1 MLFTHKTFGPSLTGQ
16 LYLHPSKK
24 RGFWVMNDMVK
35 ILAGSAS
42 QYLGE
47 SISREY
53 GVELGNVII
62 QRFSDGEFQPSIEET
77 VRGKE
82 VIIVQS
88 TFPPSDNLMEL
99 LLLIDAAKR
108 ASAKRIVAVMPYF
121 GLARQDRKDKP
132 RVAIGAKLVA
142 NLLTAAGVDRV
153 ITMDLHAEQI
163 QGFFEVPVDHLY
175 ASTIFIP
182 YLKSLNI
189 PDLLVAA
196 PDTGGTK
203 RANAYSKLLGSDLA
217 ICYKQ
222 RKVANQVESMT
233 VIGDVKNK
241 NVVIVDDMCDTA
253 GTLCKAADVML
264 ENGAKSVRAICTH
277 AVLSGQAYERI
288 QNSSLLELIVTDSIP
303 LKKDRPTDKIKVL
316 NVAPLFSG
324 VLHNLI
330 ENKSISSNFIIS

>member
-1 MLFTHKTFGPSLTGQ
+1 
-16 LYLHPSKK
+16 
-24 RGFWVMNDMVK
+24 MVK

-42 QYLGE
+42 RYLGE
-47 SISREY
+47 SIAREY
-53 GVELGNVII
+53 GATLGNVII
-62 QRFSDGEFQPSIEET
+62 QHFSDGEFQPSIEET

-82 VIIVQS
+82 VIIIQS

-108 ASAKRIVAVMPYF
+108 ASAKRIVAVIPYF

-182 YLKSLNI
+182 YLQSLDI
-189 PDLLVAA
+189 SDLLIAA

-203 RANAYSKLLGSDLA
+203 RANAYSKLLGCDLA

-233 VIGDVKNK
+233 VIGDVKGK

-264 ENGAKSVRAICTH
+264 ENGAKTVRAICTH

-288 QNSSLLELIVTDSIP
+288 QNSSLLELIVTNSIP
-303 LKKDRPTDKIKVL
+303 LKDDKPQDKIRTL
-316 NVAPLFSG
+316 SVAPLFSG